1 MEVTLHQEIKFG
13 DIVFSFISRVEYPD
27 IPKLYQWT
35 VLATFMDN
43 QMTFNVPGTDINVD
57 YIQFKIMEKEM
68 FIVYKMKPKL
78 LNISE
83 FNLYG
88 INFKVNQKTY
98 NSYYNCNC
106 CNSTGELT
114 YRPITTNNND
124 RGRYYKHKC
133 PYCNGHGKI
142 PMVQINALTHQHIVS
157 LSMSPTD
164 IFEVY
169 LEYYKKYEN
178 NLMSD
183 EYDVESFTIN
193 DIVHSRATQTN
204 YKIIDVINTDNNFY
218 FLLRPLSLSNN
229 ELIMVDSNEIV
240 KMYI

>member
-1 MEVTLHQEIKFG
+1 
-13 DIVFSFISRVEYPD
+13 
-27 IPKLYQWT
+27 
-35 VLATFMDN
+35 
-43 QMTFNVPGTDINVD
+43 
-57 YIQFKIMEKEM
+57 
-68 FIVYKMKPKL
+68 
-78 LNISE
+78 
-83 FNLYG
+83 
-88 INFKVNQKTY
+88 
-98 NSYYNCNC
+98 
-106 CNSTGELT
+106 
-114 YRPITTNNND
+114 
-124 RGRYYKHKC
+124 
-133 PYCNGHGKI
+133 
-142 PMVQINALTHQHIVS
+142 
-157 LSMSPTD
+157 MSPTD

-229 ELIMVDSNEIV
+229 DLIMVDSNEIV